1 MANHNKIVTL
11 LVLEAV
17 FVIQDTLNKG
27 RSLSAE
33 IVMCQIAVGRY
44 PHADLSHKFDGSQK
58 KRITEYS
65 NNSWLGSL
73 VLSSTTLPKS
83 DRT

>member
-33 IVMCQIAVGRY
+33 IVIV
-44 PHADLSHKFDGSQK
+44 
-58 KRITEYS
+58 
-65 NNSWLGSL
+65 
-73 VLSSTTLPKS
+73 S
-83 DRT
+83 DCGWAISPC